1 MNKKIIYLSVFLVL
15 ALFIISA
22 CQIEPIG
29 KATPGGGGGIK
40 TKFVDYTFEVSDAM
54 DLTSDPKLPGF
65 GTANTVH
72 IWSSKDNAIK
82 LPKKYFNNITNDKNT
97 NDIWFTVVM
106 NRDEPRLQYGGLYVF
121 YVDKTFKKK
130 AFAGNFSGTYIGQ
143 KFYLLDNNANFGHDF
158 NVIKFNLDN
167 IGVKYPSPQKETR
180 VYARFTTT
188 GDYRGY
194 KLGSYRALEE
204 KSEMGGG
211 VEGSGS
217 FDGLTNKDFI
227 TRFLKVRNPKENGA
241 SDRVSIS
248 IATLPPAN

>member
-22 CQIEPIG
+22 CQIEPVG
-29 KATPGGGGGIK
+29 RRAPGGGGGAKIQ
-40 TKFVDYTFEVSDAM
+40 FVDYTLEVSDAT

-72 IWSSKDNAIK
+72 IRSSQDNAIK
-82 LPKKYFNNITNDKNT
+82 LPKKYFNNITNDEDT
-97 NDIWFTVVM
+97 TDIWFTVVM
-106 NRDEPRLQYGGLYVF
+106 NKDEPRLKYGGLYVF
-121 YVDKTFKKK
+121 YADKTFKKK
-130 AFAGNFSGTYIGQ
+130 AFAGNFSGTYIGP
-143 KFYLLDNNANFGHDF
+143 KFYLLDNNANFGHDP

-167 IGVKYPSPQKETR
+167 VGVKYPSPQKETR

-188 GDYRGY
+188 GGY
-194 KLGSYRALEE
+194 KLGSYRNLEE
-204 KSEMGGG
+204 KSEMGGS

-217 FDGLTNKDFI
+217 FNGLTSKDYI
-227 TRFLKVRNPKENGA
+227 TRFLKVKNPKENGA

-248 IATLPPAN
+248 IATLPSAN